1 MLTNNGIVIR
11 TTVADVRSYGR
22 TQGVNVMRVSED
34 DRAVAAMVL
43 PAKRSSTRSR
53 ADRAPR
59 GCTR

>member
-22 TQGVNVMRVSED
+22 STQGVNVMRVSED

-43 PAKRSSTRSR
+43 PSEEELDKIE
-53 ADRAPR
+53 
-59 GCTR
+59 G